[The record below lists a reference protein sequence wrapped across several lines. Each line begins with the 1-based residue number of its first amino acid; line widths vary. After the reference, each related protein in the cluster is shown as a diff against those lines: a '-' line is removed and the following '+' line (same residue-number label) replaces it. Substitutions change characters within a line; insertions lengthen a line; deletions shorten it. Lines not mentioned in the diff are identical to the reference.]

1 MLELLLAIETK
12 KPAVLYPDSGPG
24 NKYLNE
30 GTEALGFFAKV
41 PTTLMISE
49 PALRSQV
56 GYQGGTST
64 GLITEWIKMFVDGK
78 IIFFPNKPMASGV
91 SWDSLYNAGIAQGVD
106 GPGAPGNLMPTNQL
120 KYVLIGSDVFKLR
133 LFSVDPV
140 NPTTWNGTVA
150 LPQGRSALGEWCKVV
165 CAICQPAAS
174 GWNGPNWK
182 VYNRGDFDIGVTTS
196 WSLNTAVGTIGE
208 RHAFT
213 STQLRTQQQNVASN
227 WYPVLEFVPV
237 NERPLFPVNNQ
248 QTDLQTNSKPL
259 IPMLGGDTPV
269 VIPVN
274 RQGYE
279 GIQVAKP
286 LYGNTTNTS
295 ILDAIP
301 RTSVSYQTDLP
312 LALVPSVTFE

>member
-30 GTEALGFFAKV
+30 GTEDLGFFAKV

-49 PALRSQV
+49 PDLRAQV

-64 GLITEWIKMFVDGK
+64 GLITEWVKMFVNGK
-78 IIFFPNKPMASGV
+78 VIFFPNKPMASGV

-106 GPGAPGNLMPTNQL
+106 GPGVPGNLLPKNQL
-120 KYVLIGSDVFKLR
+120 KYVLIGSDVFKIR
-133 LFSVDPV
+133 LFSVDPM
-140 NPTTWNGTVA
+140 NPTDWTGTVS

-165 CAICQPAAS
+165 CSICQPAAS
-174 GWNGPNWK
+174 GWVGPNWK
-182 VYNRGDFDIGVTTS
+182 VYFRGDFDIGVTTT
-196 WSLNTAVGTIGE
+196 WSMNTAPGTIGE

-213 STQLRTQQQNVASN
+213 STQLRTQYQNVGSN
-227 WYPVLEFVPV
+227 WLPVLELVPV
-237 NERPLFPVNNQ
+237 NERPLFPINNQ

-269 VIPVN
+269 VLPVN

-279 GIQVAKP
+279 GIQAAQP
-286 LYGNTTNTS
+286 LYGDTTNIP

-301 RTSVSYQTDLP
+301 KTSVSYKTDLP